1 MPRYRENLS
10 SFLNGEVSPK
20 AYGRTEL
27 AQYKQSCEKIRNA
40 VVLPQGGVSRR
51 PGSQFKVALT
61 DSVTDTLAIVRAFT
75 AGTFTTGNVKIVPFV
90 ISETESYVI
99 VIGAGQGVSGD
110 DGFPILVYN
119 ANNTAQ
125 FWIPRNNQ
133 NIASYINSTYSKPRW
148 LPSTS
153 DPRTIQYVQKG
164 NVMFLSNEYMMPFA
178 IEYTGDFTQAVGGS
192 AGGPFILRALETFC
206 MLGQYP
212 SISIPT
218 ESIAKEFPFDTIN
231 ATSAVTLTLSADGAA
246 GDLITITAS
255 AAGVISSAMVGCPIK
270 ITANAGNTTGVY
282 LIYAY
287 NTGTFV
293 ANARIIR
300 VGAALAA
307 TTKWHRPQWFA
318 ANPGSS
324 GPTYSTSLEASARW
338 WPRSIT
344 FFQNRIILGGNKAF
358 PANLWGSAQGN
369 VADFKLEVYTDVG
382 DPAITNASAFSFEIA
397 ATEFASIRWLSS
409 AKTLQVGTL
418 GREYIG
424 EGPDQAQSLGP
435 LNVSFHGE
443 TNHGSAL
450 VQPIRS
456 DNALV
461 FIQRSGRKVREFTF
475 NFAEDSYRSKD
486 LTLYADH
493 MADITESIGNADVK
507 FGNGNIVEIAHQEIP
522 NGITWMLDDYGGL
535 IAMTRNREQ
544 EIVAFHHHT
553 LSGLGY
559 TSSRASSSIAV
570 PPGGTAITETKLRT
584 QLAEVASI
592 CTLPSNFAKHDDLWM
607 AVRRKVILGFSSS
620 EVCYLEKI
628 GREFLLEEVPSSA
641 DIAAGTV
648 GSSIE
653 NYMVYSDCAVFL
665 YNTGGLALTQSLGT
679 RFGYSTSV
687 HVVGDG
693 KYLGLLTLGVTGDLT
708 LTEAYKTLVIGL
720 PFTTTIKTLNLEAG
734 SAIGTGQGA
743 MKRVDEVNIRFN
755 RTIGAKFGP
764 EEDKLQDIDF
774 RPATLQDDPIPLY
787 SDDQTLKFRT
797 GHYRKASVVIKQ
809 DLPLPLQVTSI
820 VARLVEN
827 D

>member
-51 PGSQFKVALT
+51 PGTQYKIALA
-61 DSVTDTLAIVRAFT
+61 DSVTDTLAIVRAFS
-75 AGTFTTGNVKIVPFV
+75 AGTFTTGNVKIIPFV

-99 VIGAGQGVSGD
+99 VLGAGQGVAGD
-110 DGFPILVYN
+110 DGYPILIYN

-125 FWIPRNNQ
+125 KWIPRNNQ

-178 IEYTGDFTQAVGGS
+178 IEYTGDFTQAVGGAS
-192 AGGPFILRALETFC
+192 GGPFILRALETFC
-206 MLGQYP
+206 MLGKYP

-218 ESIAKEFPFDTIN
+218 EDIAKTYPFDTIN
-231 ATSAVTLTLSADGAA
+231 ATSTTTLTLSADGAS

-255 AAGVISSAMVGCPIK
+255 AAGVISPSMVGCMMK
-270 ITANAGNTTGVY
+270 ITSNAGNTTGVY
-282 LIYAY
+282 WIYAY
-287 NTGTFV
+287 NTGTNV
-293 ANARIIR
+293 ANARIVR
-300 VGAALAA
+300 VGGNTVA

-318 ANPGSS
+318 ANPGTS
-324 GPTYSTSLEASARW
+324 GPAYNTSLETASRW
-338 WPRSIT
+338 WPRSVT
-344 FFQNRIILGGNKAF
+344 FYQNRLVFGGNTTY
-358 PANLWGSAQGN
+358 PATVWGSAQGN
-369 VADFKLEVYTDVG
+369 VSDFKLEAYTNVG
-382 DPAITNASAFSFEIA
+382 DPAITNASAFGFEIA

-424 EGPDQAQSLGP
+424 EGPDQSQSLGP

-486 LTLYADH
+486 LTLFADH
-493 MADITESIGNADVK
+493 MPDITESLGQAAVK
-507 FGNGNIVEIAHQEIP
+507 RGDGTIVEIAHQEIP

-544 EIVAFHHHT
+544 EIVAFHHH
-553 LSGLGY
+553 LIGGYGL
-559 TSSRASSSIAV
+559 TSSRSNSSSSV
-570 PPGGTAITETKLRT
+570 PPGGTAVTETKLRT
-584 QLAEVASI
+584 QLAEVRSI
-592 CTLPSNFAKHDDLWM
+592 CIVPSSFAKHDDLWM
-607 AVRRKVILGFSSS
+607 AVMRRLPDGFGSVETCFLEMIGKEFSLG
-620 EVCYLEKI
+620 
-628 GREFLLEEVPSSA
+628 EVPAA
-641 DIAAGTV
+641 DDVDGTAA
-648 GSSIE
+648 
-653 NYMVYSDCAVFL
+653 NYMIYSDCAVVL
-665 YNTGGLALTQSLGT
+665 YNAGGLALTQALGAY
-679 RFGYSTSV
+679 FGNSVAV

-693 KYLGLLTLGVTGDLT
+693 KYLGPMNLGVTGDLE
-708 LTEAYKTLVIGL
+708 LTDVYKSLIVGQ
-720 PFTTTIKTLNLEAG
+720 PFTTTIKPLNLEAG
-734 SAIGTGQGA
+734 SAIGTSQGA

-764 EEDKLQDIDF
+764 DEDNLQEIDF
-774 RPATLQDDPIPLY
+774 KPATLQDDPIPLY
-787 SDDQTLKFRT
+787 SDDQTLKFKG
-797 GHYRKASVVIKQ
+797 GHKRKAHVVIVQ
-809 DLPLPLQVTSI
+809 DLPLPLQVTSL